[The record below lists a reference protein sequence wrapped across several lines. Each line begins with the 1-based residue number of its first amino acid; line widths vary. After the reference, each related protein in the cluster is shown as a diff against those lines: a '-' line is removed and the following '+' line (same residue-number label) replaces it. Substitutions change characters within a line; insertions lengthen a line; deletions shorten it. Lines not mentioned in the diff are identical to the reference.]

1 MRTVHRQVVK
11 ASDEES
17 LELKK
22 IRSYPVLS
30 IFKGKYSIINTLVSS
45 KTILKVFMFIYIR
58 TGENEK
64 KKWTRQ
70 NLRYPNGVKGI
81 SHPDPE

>member
-1 MRTVHRQVVK
+1 MRTVHRKVVK

-17 LELKK
+17 LEVKK
-22 IRSYPVLS
+22 IRPYPVLS

-45 KTILKVFMFIYIR
+45 KTVLKVFMFIYIR

-64 KKWTRQ
+64 KK
-70 NLRYPNGVKGI
+70 
-81 SHPDPE
+81 